1 MKTTDRIN
9 QCTRMLIPH
18 FRTSWRIMIIKDLI
32 DWCIMMT
39 VLHLKTDSCHI
50 NTLTVSYQQE
60 SEYRIFFKIL
70 IVTIFHSLLSRS
82 NRQVVFSCID
92 LCFWLVPFLMI
103 QQTSSQ
109 SKSATQ
115 LKCKIALAWWKKS
128 TKIRKEKL

>member
-32 DWCIMMT
+32 DWCIIMR
-39 VLHLKTDSCHI
+39 VPHLKTDSRHI
-50 NTLTVSYQQE
+50 NTPTVSYWQE

-70 IVTIFHSLLSRS
+70 IVTVFHSLLSRS
-82 NRQVVFSCID
+82 NRQAIFSYID
-92 LCFWLVPFLMI
+92 ICFWLVPFLMI

-109 SKSATQ
+109 SKSSTQ
-115 LKCKIALAWWKKS
+115 LKCKIALAWWKKA